1 MTDKIDWT
9 KPIETTLG
17 EPLHYIGVSSEGLH
31 VVQLP
36 NRRFFNVSANGEY
49 SNIMFST
56 NAPLHVRNTRP
67 KPAYVDRWLFAFSY
81 KGAYTHTS
89 SSDNE
94 TDAKTRRAVYEYEG
108 YTVGPIVKVMLPVC
122 GEADELHCR

>member
-36 NRRFFNVSANGEY
+36 NRWG
-49 SNIMFST
+49 I
-56 NAPLHVRNTRP
+56 
-67 KPAYVDRWLFAFSY
+67 
-81 KGAYTHTS
+81 G
-89 SSDNE
+89 
-94 TDAKTRRAVYEYEG
+94 
-108 YTVGPIVKVMLPVC
+108 
-122 GEADELHCR
+122 